1 MSELLGVS
9 AVDSPGLAGVE
20 ERGQSVEP
28 RLSEV
33 ADVCAVF
40 GCNNDRLLPEKYTV
54 KDHISNT
61 KLDGLWVVSFCG
73 FILKIYSF
81 NTPH

>member
-28 RLSEV
+28 RLSEE

-40 GCNNDRLLPEKYTV
+40 GCNNDRLLPEK
-54 KDHISNT
+54 
-61 KLDGLWVVSFCG
+61 
-73 FILKIYSF
+73 
-81 NTPH
+81 